1 MNKRVVALSIA
12 MTLLGGCNHESSP
25 QSQSHAPQVT
35 SADTIYFGGDILT
48 MEGEIPQY
56 VEAVAVLN
64 GKIIFTGEYEKAMS
78 YRLATT
84 NLVDLKGKTLM
95 PGFIDTQGQ
104 IAQYG
109 ISLGMANVMASP
121 YGSSDDFSSLK
132 QTLQD
137 YIQEQNIKPG
147 EWVVGTGYDTTV
159 LPSHPT
165 RQMLDEVS
173 TEHPIVLI
181 HASGHIGALN
191 SKALELAKINDT
203 TPNPHGG
210 VIQRDGQNHPNGIIE
225 ETALWPVLLN
235 LPMST
240 ESDRL
245 ELLDNAQRIYASQG
259 VTTAQD
265 SSTTPADLDLLSSAA
280 AKNRLFI
287 DVITYPL
294 LDQIGKKWQP
304 DFRNYHHYQS
314 NLKIGGVKLNLDGSI
329 AGQTAYLTHPYH
341 MPPHGEDSEYKGRPN
356 YTDKQVKQLV
366 KLAWDQNLQVQA
378 HCNGDAACDQFL
390 SAVKA
395 IKHSTKK
402 DWRPVMVQAQL
413 TRPDQIKTLKA
424 LNIIPSFEMTH
435 IYLFGD
441 YYHDSA
447 LGDELTEHL
456 DPAKSAFDAGL
467 HATFHTDSP
476 EMQPDM
482 LMTIWSSVNRLTRAG
497 ALLGN
502 QEKVSVYQALEAIT
516 SYAAYQN
523 FEEKYK
529 GTIQNGKV
537 ADFVILDKNP
547 LKVEP
552 TDLRDIHVETTIKD
566 GHPIWQKM
574 AM

>member
-1 MNKRVVALSIA
+1 MNQRVVALSIA
-12 MTLLGGCNHESSP
+12 LTLLGGCYPESSSKNHG
-25 QSQSHAPQVT
+25 QASQVT

-109 ISLGMANVMASP
+109 ISLGMANVMAPP
-121 YGSSDDFSSLK
+121 YGSSGDFASLQ
-132 QTLQD
+132 QTLKD
-137 YIQEQNIKPG
+137 YITQHNIKPG
-147 EWVVGTGYDTTV
+147 EWVIGTGYDTTI
-159 LPSHPT
+159 LPAHPT
-165 RQMLDEVS
+165 RDVLDQVS
-173 TEHPIVLI
+173 TENPIVLI
-181 HASGHIGALN
+181 HASGHIGVLN
-191 SKALELAKINDT
+191 SKALELAHIDSK

-210 VIQRDGQNHPNGIIE
+210 LVQRDSHNQPNGILE

-235 LPMST
+235 LPMHT
-240 ESDRL
+240 ENDRL
-245 ELLDNAQRIYASQG
+245 SQLDDAQRIYASQG

-265 SSTTPADLDLLSSAA
+265 SSTTPADLALLSDAA

-287 DVITYPL
+287 DVITYPM
-294 LDQIGKKWQP
+294 LDLIGQEWQP
-304 DFRNYHHYQS
+304 DFRRYKHYQS
-314 NLKIGGVKLNLDGSI
+314 NLKIGGVKLDLDGSI
-329 AGQTAYLTHPYH
+329 AGQTAYLSHPYH
-341 MPPHGEDSEYKGRPN
+341 MPPHGEDRSYKGRPN
-356 YTDKQVKQLV
+356 FTDQQVEQLV
-366 KLAWDQNLQVQA
+366 KLAWDQNLQIQA

-390 SAVKA
+390 NA
-395 IKHSTKK
+395 IKEIKHTTKK

-413 TRPDQIKTLKA
+413 TRPDQLAELKA
-424 LNIIPSFEMTH
+424 LHVIPSFEMTH

-447 LGDELTEHL
+447 LGEQMSEHL
-456 DPAKSAFDAGL
+456 DPAKSAFDAGI

-523 FEEKYK
+523 FEERQK
-529 GTIQNGKV
+529 GTIRNGKL

-547 LKVEP
+547 LKVDP
-552 TDLRDIHVETTIKD
+552 TELRNIHVDTTIKT
-566 GHPIWQKM
+566 GHPIWQKVVQ
-574 AM
+574 